1 MEPFTFVKNPTF
13 WPTMKQ
19 VLLFLMLS
27 TMVLTRTEALHAQT
41 NISFEVS
48 FSEPQAHYA
57 DIKMDLSGLQKPYI
71 DLVMPVWTPGSYLVR
86 EYARHLESFE
96 ACLSDGTPLKWE
108 KISKNIWRVHTGKN
122 KSASVH
128 YRLYGF
134 EVSVRTN
141 YIDQDHAFL
150 SPAATFLHPQGQLQ
164 SPATIRIVPHAAWKQ
179 VSTGLEA
186 VTGEPYTYY
195 APDFDILY
203 DSPIEIGNQEIFTFE
218 ASGVTHEVAMVNAG
232 YYDKARLI
240 KDYTKIIETCTDM
253 FGVNPNKRYVF
264 IVHHFQ
270 SGGGGLEHLN
280 STVLGA
286 SRNTYVNERSY
297 TGFLGLVA
305 HEYFHLWVVKRLRP
319 IELGPFNYSEENY
332 TTGLWIMEGFTSY
345 FDNLILR
352 KAGLISPNDYLDM
365 ILSDVN
371 TVESKSGNKIQPV
384 ALASWDAWIKYYRQ
398 DENSNNSSISYYN
411 KGALLAW
418 LLDLKIMTETKGQ
431 KRLED
436 VLRTAYQYFYEEKN
450 RGFKEVEL
458 EEHILKT
465 TGVNVSDLFAL
476 AHNVDPLPYNTY
488 LNKIGYNLIDINAN
502 GRAGDL
508 GVTTKTENGR
518 LVIGTVERGSS
529 AWDAGLSVKDEVLA
543 INGQRVDA
551 SGRDLLTV
559 GRQVG
564 VGGQVDILVSR
575 DGLLRNIPVT
585 IKADT
590 KTTYRLVPLATATAE
605 QKALGAQWIYTK

>member
-1 MEPFTFVKNPTF
+1 
-13 WPTMKQ
+13 MKQ
-19 VLLFLMLS
+19 LFLFLMLC
-27 TMVLTRTEALHAQT
+27 TMVLSQTGALKAQS
-41 NISFEVS
+41 NIDFEVS

-57 DIKMDLSGLQKPYI
+57 DIKMDLSGLNKPYI
-71 DLVMPVWTPGSYLVR
+71 DLTMPVWTPGSYLVR

-96 ACLSDGTPLKWE
+96 ACLPDGTPIKWE
-108 KISKNIWRVHTGKN
+108 KISKNTWRVHTGKN
-122 KSASVH
+122 KNASIH

-141 YIDQDHAFL
+141 YIDDSHAFL
-150 SPAATFLHPQGQLQ
+150 SPAATFLHPEGKINLP
-164 SPATIRIVPHAAWKQ
+164 STIRIVPHANWKH

-186 VTGEPYTYY
+186 VEGEPYTYH

-203 DSPIEIGNQEIFTFE
+203 DSPIEIGNQEIFEFM
-218 ASGVTHEVAMVNAG
+218 ASGVKHEVAMVNAG
-232 YYDKARLI
+232 YYDKERLI
-240 KDYTKIIETCTDM
+240 RDYTKVIETCTDI

-286 SRNTYVNERSY
+286 SRGTYVNERAYSS
-297 TGFLGLVA
+297 FMSLVA

-319 IELGPFNYSEENY
+319 IELGPFDYNAENY

-352 KAGLISPNDYLDM
+352 KAGMITPNEYLDL

-418 LLDLKIMTETKGQ
+418 LIDLKILTDTKGQ

-436 VLRTAYQYFYEEKN
+436 VLKTAYTYFYEEKN
-450 RGFKEVEL
+450 RGFKEEEL

-465 TGVNVSDLFAL
+465 TGVDVSELFAL
-476 AHNVDPLPYNTY
+476 AHSVDPLPYNTY
-488 LNKIGYNLIDINAN
+488 LNQIGYQLVDVHAN
-502 GRAGDL
+502 GRPGEL
-508 GVTTKTENGR
+508 GVSVKTENGR
-518 LVIGTVERGSS
+518 LVIGSVERSSS

-551 SGRDLLTV
+551 AGRDLLTL

-564 VGGQVDILVSR
+564 IGQTVDLLISR
-575 DGLLRNIPVT
+575 DGLLRTIP
-585 IKADT
+585 IKIKEDT
-590 KTTYRLVPLATATAE
+590 KTTYRLTALPDATE
-605 QKALGAQWIYTK
+605 QQKALGAQWIFVK